1 MAQGIVKWFS
11 DKKGFGFIEQEDGK
25 DVFVLD
31 RIVGKT
37 DILRCIDLES
47 GKEKWTFSYDAPGK
61 HPHPGSRSV
70 PTVDA
75 EHVWIV
81 GPFGHFHCV
90 SRKTHQ
96 AVWRKNL
103 LEQFEAEKPGWGVAQ
118 SPLLYRDTVIAAPQ
132 GKKGG
137 VVAFD
142 KRTGSLRWASRK
154 LSGQPCHVSPVLA
167 SIGGVGQVIM
177 ISPYDRED
185 KTVKN
190 EVVAFDASNGEAL
203 WTYDGLT
210 SFACIAPA
218 TVIDDR
224 RIFLS
229 DSSYSGSYDP
239 VSIMLEVTRK
249 GDGFVVR
256 ELWKTEEVGGKMH
269 PAVLHDGH
277 LYINSCGKPMVMMCL
292 SLDGKLLWEKDSAP
306 GFHLGAMALADGLI
320 LNQNGKNGDLHL
332 IDPSPDGY
340 RELAKVELF
349 SLKGDEPWG
358 PLAISDGK
366 LLVRNS
372 NQMIC
377 LDLQNP

>member
-1 MAQGIVKWFS
+1 
-11 DKKGFGFIEQEDGK
+11 
-25 DVFVLD
+25 
-31 RIVGKT
+31 
-37 DILRCIDLES
+37 
-47 GKEKWTFSYDAPGK
+47 
-61 HPHPGSRSV
+61 
-70 PTVDA
+70 
-75 EHVWIV
+75 
-81 GPFGHFHCV
+81 
-90 SRKTHQ
+90 
-96 AVWRKNL
+96 KNL

-118 SPLLYRDTVIAAPQ
+118 SPLLYRDTVIVAPQ
-132 GKKGG
+132 GKRGG

-142 KRTGSLRWASRK
+142 KKTGSLRWASRK
-154 LSGQPCHVSPVLA
+154 LSGHSCHVSPVLA
-167 SIGGVGQVIM
+167 SIGGVDQVVM
-177 ISPYDRED
+177 ISPYDRKD
-185 KTVKN
+185 KAVKN

-218 TVIDDR
+218 TIIDDS

-239 VSIMLEVTRK
+239 VSIMLEVTRE
-249 GDGFVVR
+249 GDSFAVR
-256 ELWKTEEVGGKMH
+256 ELWKTEEAGGKMH

-277 LYINSCGKPMVMMCL
+277 LYLNSCGKPMVMMCL

-306 GFHLGAMALADGLI
+306 SFHLGAMALADGLI
-320 LNQNGKNGDLHL
+320 LNQNGTNGDLHL